1 MQQPPKIPAHYRGDP
16 VAVRLIS
23 LGISIDYVDA
33 LVERAAILEFCAGQT
48 REDAERDA
56 VMLTM

>member
-1 MQQPPKIPAHYRGDP
+1 MQPPQKIPAHYRGDP

-23 LGISIDYVDA
+23 LGISVDYIDA
-33 LVERAAILEFCAGQT
+33 LVERAAILEYCAGQS

-56 VMLTM
+56 VMMTL